1 MKKNQTILY
10 RKTKKPHP
18 LPLPRREGSDV
29 I

>member
-1 MKKNQTILY
+1 MKKNQTIFLEKY
-10 RKTKKPHP
+10 RKPHP